1 MELFRSHGLVSGE
14 PQRGARA
21 SYGARGRRRYGRLH
35 PGAGVPHAAAV
46 PTERTHEDDLFPW
59 VDQDF
64 EEYFFE

>member
-1 MELFRSHGLVSGE
+1 MELFRSHGLVSVE

-21 SYGARGRRRYGRLH
+21 SYGARARRRYGRLH
-35 PGAGVPHAAAV
+35 AGATVPHAAV
-46 PTERTHEDDLFPW
+46 PTERTREDDLFPW